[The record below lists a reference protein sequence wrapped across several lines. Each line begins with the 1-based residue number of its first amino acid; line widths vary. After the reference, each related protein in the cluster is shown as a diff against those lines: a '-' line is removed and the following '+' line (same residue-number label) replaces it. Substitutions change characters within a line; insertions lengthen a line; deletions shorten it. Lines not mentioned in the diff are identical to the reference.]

1 MVAFQIIGAVMVLL
15 SLGAMMSQDTR
26 PNLR

>member
-15 SLGAMMSQDTR
+15 SLAAMMSQDTR
-26 PNLR
+26 PGLR

>member
-15 SLGAMMSQDTR
+15 SLAAMMSQDTR
-26 PNLR
+26 PHMR